1 VDQVAVLND
10 QAKRRSQQVQSQGIV
25 GHSDCSKPPPPSLTD
40 RETPAG
46 IACHVSVTKGRYE
59 LAVAL
64 RTRDR
69 TSEAE
74 LIDRLQS
81 GDEAA
86 FSWLVDTYSA
96 SLKRLA
102 LVFVSADAV
111 AEEVVQETWLA
122 VLTGVGRFEGRSSLK
137 TWLFKILTN
146 RAKTRAAREKRTVR
160 FSELEPEDGDGPV
173 LSPERFLPPD
183 DPTFP
188 GHWSTPPYP
197 WSVTVEQSLLRR
209 ETMEVLR
216 RGLENLPR
224 AQRTVVMLRDVE
236 GWPADEVC
244 SALELS
250 EANQR
255 VLLHRGRSRLR
266 SILETY
272 FAEDA

>member
-1 VDQVAVLND
+1 M
-10 QAKRRSQQVQSQGIV
+10 
-25 GHSDCSKPPPPSLTD
+25 P
-40 RETPAG
+40 
-46 IACHVSVTKGRYE
+46 VTNGRYE
-59 LAVAL
+59 SAVTL
-64 RTRDR
+64 QTGDR

-74 LIDRLQS
+74 LIERLRH

-86 FSWLVDTYSA
+86 FTWLVDTYSP

-102 LVFVSADAV
+102 LAFVSDDEV

-122 VLTGVGRFEGRSSLK
+122 VLTGIGRFEGRSSLK

-146 RAKTRAAREKRTVR
+146 RAKTRGVREKRTVR
-160 FSELEPEDGDGPV
+160 FSELGPEDEYGPAV
-173 LSPERFLPPD
+173 SPERFLPPD
-183 DPTFP
+183 HPNFP
-188 GHWSTPPYP
+188 GHWSIPPHP
-197 WSVTVEQSLLRR
+197 WSGMAEQAVLRR

-216 RGLENLPR
+216 RGLEQLPR
-224 AQRTVVMLRDVE
+224 SQRTVVTLRDVD
-236 GWPADEVC
+236 GWPAHEVC
-244 SALELS
+244 AALELS

>member
-1 VDQVAVLND
+1 M
-10 QAKRRSQQVQSQGIV
+10 
-25 GHSDCSKPPPPSLTD
+25 TD

-46 IACHVSVTKGRYE
+46 IACHVPVTKRRYE

-64 RTRDR
+64 RTGDR

-86 FSWLVDTYSA
+86 FTWLVDTYSL

-102 LVFVSADAV
+102 LVFVSVEAV

-122 VLTGVGRFEGRSSLK
+122 VLTGLGRFEGRSSLK

-146 RAKTRAAREKRTVR
+146 RAKTRAAREKRTVL
-160 FSELEPEDGDGPV
+160 FSELRSEEGDGPV
-173 LSPERFLPPD
+173 VSPERFLPPD
-183 DPTFP
+183 HPSFP
-188 GHWSTPPYP
+188 GHWSSPPHP
-197 WSVTVEQSLLRR
+197 WAIATEEAVLRR

-224 AQRTVVMLRDVE
+224 SQRTVVMLRDVE

-266 SILETY
+266 SILERY

>member
-1 VDQVAVLND
+1 MPV
-10 QAKRRSQQVQSQGIV
+10 
-25 GHSDCSKPPPPSLTD
+25 T
-40 RETPAG
+40 
-46 IACHVSVTKGRYE
+46 SVRYDM
-59 LAVAL
+59 AVAL
-64 RTRDR
+64 RTMDR

-74 LIDRLQS
+74 LIDRLQR

-86 FSWLVDTYSA
+86 FTWLVDTYSP
-96 SLKRLA
+96 SLRRLA
-102 LVFVSADAV
+102 LVFVSVDAV

-122 VLTGVGRFEGRSSLK
+122 VLTGIARFEGRSSLK

-146 RAKTRAAREKRTVR
+146 RAKTRAVREKRTVG
-160 FSELEPEDGDGPV
+160 FSELGPEDGDGPAV
-173 LSPERFLPPD
+173 SPERFLPAD
-183 DPTFP
+183 DPSFP
-188 GHWSTPPYP
+188 GHWSTPPRP
-197 WSVTVEQSLLRR
+197 WSGAIEQAVLRR

-224 AQRTVVMLRDVE
+224 SQRTVVMLRDVE
-236 GWPADEVC
+236 GWPAHEVC
-244 SALELS
+244 AALELS

>member
-1 VDQVAVLND
+1 MTLRITGISGGDLLGRNSETYETGD
-10 QAKRRSQQVQSQGIV
+10 DRRQIAPGM
-25 GHSDCSKPPPPSLTD
+25 
-40 RETPAG
+40 
-46 IACHVSVTKGRYE
+46 ACHMPVTNGRYE
-59 LAVAL
+59 SAVAL
-64 RTRDR
+64 KAGDR

-74 LIDRLQS
+74 LIDRLRR
-81 GDEAA
+81 GDQAA
-86 FSWLVDTYSA
+86 FIWLVDTYSP

-102 LVFVSADAV
+102 SAFVSVDAV

-122 VLTGVGRFEGRSSLK
+122 VLTGIGRFEARSSLK

-146 RAKTRAAREKRTVR
+146 RAKTRAVREKRTVG
-160 FSELEPEDGDGPV
+160 FPELGPEDEDGPAV
-173 LSPERFLPPD
+173 SPERFLPPD
-183 DPTFP
+183 HPSFP

-197 WSVTVEQSLLRR
+197 WSVGAEQAVLRR

-216 RGLENLPR
+216 RGLESLPPS
-224 AQRTVVMLRDVE
+224 QRTVVTLRDVD
-236 GWPADEVC
+236 GWPANEVC
-244 SALELS
+244 AALELS